1 MSLSKYFRVSGLD
14 IALIFHHHHSK
25 TFTTFL
31 KPPILTSLSLAD
43 NFILKFTKKIEDTK
57 CDIPQLPTR
66 KLVIYL
72 NKISSL
78 YLSCQIN
85 CPFSPF
91 KANPTT
97 NTFVS
102 KPSGHLQDTNTCI
115 GFWVSLLHFK
125 TLPF

>member
-1 MSLSKYFRVSGLD
+1 MSLSKYFHVSGLD

-43 NFILKFTKKIEDTK
+43 NFTLKFTKKIEDTK

-66 KLVIYL
+66 KLVMYL

-97 NTFVS
+97 NTFFCIQAFWS
-102 KPSGHLQDTNTCI
+102 SPGHKYLYWFL
-115 GFWVSLLHFK
+115 GLSFAF
-125 TLPF
+125 